1 MDNIIDF
8 TKAKQRKELES
19 DLARGRQPLIISHGK
34 VSAYGELYRS
44 PIGGI
49 PSVRDSL
56 KRIDESFKE
65 MKRLADSI
73 NILPE
78 A

>member
-8 TKAKQRKELES
+8 KQAKQKKELES
-19 DLARGRQPLIISHGK
+19 DLARGRQPLIISLGK
-34 VSAYGELYRS
+34 VSTYGELYRS

-49 PSVRDSL
+49 QSVRDSL
-56 KRIDESFKE
+56 KRIDDSFKDL
-65 MKRLADSI
+65 KRLADSI
-73 NILPE
+73 NISPE